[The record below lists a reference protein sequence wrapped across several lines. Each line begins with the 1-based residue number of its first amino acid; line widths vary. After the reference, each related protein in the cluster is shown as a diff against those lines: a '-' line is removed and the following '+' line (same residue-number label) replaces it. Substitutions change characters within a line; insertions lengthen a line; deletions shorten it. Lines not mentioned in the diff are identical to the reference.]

1 MGKPTQQWTSSRSTL
16 QDNRE
21 DEKTKPE
28 PLPESLETSWNDL
41 VCSQKN
47 AWMHPE
53 KSLAQIEGPINQW
66 QATTDSFFGS
76 IMEYLARLPHSFL
89 ISVAS
94 LLVLL
99 VGILNHMAGPEI
111 SSTIFY
117 LIPIVLVTWF
127 TGRSIGFIFSILS
140 ALTWLIAD
148 LTSGTTHL
156 NSDIPYWNA
165 VARLGSFFILT
176 FILSTLKNTLRQE
189 KEFSRI
195 DFLTGIR
202 NRRYFIELLN
212 MEINRAG
219 RYDRPFTVVCLD
231 LDNFKTVN
239 DCFGHSTGDILLRLV
254 ARTIQQNIRVTDTVA
269 RLGGDE
275 FAILLPETG
284 RNVAEAILQ
293 KVQRINL
300 DIMRRHGWPVT
311 LSIGVVTFMS
321 PPSAVDE
328 TLRISDQLMYSAK
341 NSGKNSIQY
350 EVFGERERPAEPAV

>member
-1 MGKPTQQWTSSRSTL
+1 VNQFL
-16 QDNRE
+16 Q
-21 DEKTKPE
+21 TKIRRPSE
-28 PLPESLETSWNDL
+28 E
-41 VCSQKN
+41 
-47 AWMHPE
+47 
-53 KSLAQIEGPINQW
+53 SLAQVGGVINKSEP
-66 QATTDSFFGS
+66 TTDSFFLLMTG
-76 IMEYLARLPHSFL
+76 YLSKLPQLVL

-94 LLVLL
+94 LMVLL

-127 TGRSIGFIFSILS
+127 TKRSIGFIFSILS

-148 LTSGTTHL
+148 LISGTTHV
-156 NSDIPYWNA
+156 NSDIPYWNG

-189 KEFSRI
+189 KEYSRT

-202 NRRYFIELLN
+202 NRRYFMELLD
-212 MEINRAG
+212 MEINRAR
-219 RYDRPFTVVCLD
+219 RYDCPFTVVCID

-254 ARTIQQNIRVTDTVA
+254 ARTIQQNIRATDTVA

-275 FAILLPETG
+275 FAILLPESG
-284 RNVAEAILQ
+284 RDVAEVILQ
-293 KVQRINL
+293 KVQKINL

-311 LSIGVVTFMS
+311 LSIGVLTYKS
-321 PPSAVDE
+321 PPSTVDE
-328 TLRISDQLMYSAK
+328 ALRISDQLMYSAK
-341 NSGKNSIQY
+341 NNGKNSIQY
-350 EVFGERERPAEPAV
+350 EVFGARQCPAVTAA

>member
-1 MGKPTQQWTSSRSTL
+1 MNQFLETNTEMPS
-16 QDNRE
+16 E
-21 DEKTKPE
+21 
-28 PLPESLETSWNDL
+28 ESLTQMGG
-41 VCSQKN
+41 V
-47 AWMHPE
+47 
-53 KSLAQIEGPINQW
+53 INKQEP
-66 QATTDSFFGS
+66 TTDSS
-76 IMEYLARLPHSFL
+76 LRLIVDYLSKLPRPVL

-94 LLVLL
+94 LMVLL
-99 VGILNHMAGPEI
+99 VGILNHLAGPEI

-127 TGRSIGFIFSILS
+127 AGRSIGFIFSILS

-148 LTSGTTHL
+148 LTSGITLL
-156 NSDIPYWNA
+156 NSDVPYWNG

-189 KEFSRI
+189 KEYSRI

-202 NRRYFIELLN
+202 NRRYFIELVN
-212 MEINRAG
+212 MEINRAR
-219 RYDRPFTVVCLD
+219 RYEHAFTVVCID

-254 ARTIQQNIRVTDTVA
+254 ARTLQQNIRVTDTVA

-284 RNVAEAILQ
+284 RNVAEVILQ
-293 KVQRINL
+293 KVQNINL
-300 DIMRRHGWPVT
+300 EIMRRHGWPVT

-321 PPSAVDE
+321 PPSTVDE
-328 TLRISDQLMYSAK
+328 TLRISDQLMYTAK
-341 NSGKNSIQY
+341 NNGKNSIRY
-350 EVFGERERPAEPAV
+350 EVFGKKEWPAMPAS

>member
-1 MGKPTQQWTSSRSTL
+1 MGGVINEQ
-16 QDNRE
+16 
-21 DEKTKPE
+21 E
-28 PLPESLETSWNDL
+28 P
-41 VCSQKN
+41 
-47 AWMHPE
+47 
-53 KSLAQIEGPINQW
+53 
-66 QATTDSFFGS
+66 TTDSFIGLIVDYLSKLPQSVLIFVGS
-76 IMEYLARLPHSFL
+76 VM
-89 ISVAS
+89 
-94 LLVLL
+94 VLL

-127 TGRSIGFIFSILS
+127 TRRSIGFIFSILS

-148 LTSGTTHL
+148 LTMGTTHF
-156 NSDIPYWNA
+156 NSDIPYWNG

-176 FILSTLKNTLRQE
+176 FVLSTLKNTLRQE
-189 KEFSRI
+189 KEYSRI

-202 NRRYFIELLN
+202 NRRYFIELVN
-212 MEINRAG
+212 MEINRAR
-219 RYDRPFTVVCLD
+219 RYERPFTVVCID

-293 KVQRINL
+293 KVQEINL
-300 DIMRRHGWPVT
+300 EIMRRHGWPVT
-311 LSIGVVTFMS
+311 LSIGVVTFTS
-321 PPSAVDE
+321 PPSTVDE

-341 NSGKNSIQY
+341 NNGKNSIQY
-350 EVFGERERPAEPAV
+350 EVFGKREWPVMTVA